1 MPFCS
6 FDRSAGMYDSTPI
19 ENLFLLEYLPTA
31 PEDFLRVYLY
41 ARMLCLHPELGDGMD
56 ELARALHMDA
66 DKVYDAMTYWERQGL
81 VRRLTDRPPTYAI
94 LPVMQGVSGMPSSM
108 ESDYYEY
115 RDFNANLQAIFGSDL
130 LQPKQYAMANDW
142 INILGFTQDAV
153 LKMVEGL
160 YRRGK
165 AKKPYS
171 VFKNVNETAAQWAER
186 GIRTVEDV
194 EHALEMD
201 GQVEKAAAA
210 VMKQLSMHRTPTADE
225 LKLVSTWIH
234 EWKLSQDEIIAACAE
249 TTKSRAPSLSYLNG
263 ILESRR
269 SGESGAFGGMKQL
282 LRELGNSNL
291 PSSEQTEWY
300 NRQLANGFEPE
311 TLRLAASQCARKRK
325 HSFEDLEWMISEWAK
340 LKLMAHIDAD
350 AYVQAMNQ
358 MRIEIRELLNKCGT
372 NRNVQP
378 SDFEYYESWLN
389 TCSRE
394 LIAYAAEC
402 ARGMDK
408 PMLYI
413 NKILSEWEKSGIKTV
428 AEARAQHESRA
439 AAKSASPAPANNP
452 ALNYEQ
458 RPSSE
463 TNYTGHVIDLSQFYD
478 EEDDQS

>member
-19 ENLFLLEYLPTA
+19 ENMFLLEYLPTA

-94 LPVMQGVSGMPSSM
+94 LPVMQGVSGMANSM

-115 RDFNANLQAIFGSDL
+115 RDFNANLQAIFGSEL

-153 LKMVEGL
+153 LKMVERI
-160 YRRGK
+160 YRKGK

-194 EHALEMD
+194 ERALEID
-201 GQVEKAAAA
+201 GQVEKIADA
-210 VMKQLSMHRTPTADE
+210 VMKQLAMNRQATPDE
-225 LKLVSTWIH
+225 LKQISVWVN
-234 EWKLSQDEIIAACAE
+234 EWKFSKDDIIAACAE
-249 TTKSRAPSLSYLNG
+249 TTKSRSPSVAYLNS

-269 SGESGAFGGMKQL
+269 SGEGDHFESMKRVLKALGSSVLPTPEQL
-282 LRELGNSNL
+282 RWFI
-291 PSSEQTEWY
+291 QM
-300 NRQLANGFEPE
+300 QQQGFE
-311 TLRLAASQCARKRK
+311 TDTIRLAASECARKRQ
-325 HSFEDLEWMISEWAK
+325 HSFDDLCAQTDEWAK
-340 LKLMAHIDAD
+340 MNLQKFIDAD
-350 AYVQAMNQ
+350 GYVQAMNQ
-358 MRIEIRELLNKCGT
+358 LRAEVRELLQICGT
-372 NRNVQP
+372 SRNVQRG
-378 SDFEYYESWLN
+378 DVKYYESWMSIH
-389 TCSRE
+389 SRE

-439 AAKSASPAPANNP
+439 GAKNASPAPANNP

-478 EEDDQS
+478 EEDDQP

>member
-6 FDRSAGMYDSTPI
+6 FDRNAGMYDSTPI
-19 ENLFLLEYLPTA
+19 ENMFLLEYLPTA

-56 ELARALHMDA
+56 ELARALHMESDA
-66 DKVYDAMTYWERQGL
+66 VYDAMTYWERQGL

-94 LPVMQGVSGMPSSM
+94 LPVMQGVSGMSNSM

-115 RDFNANLQAIFGSDL
+115 RDFNANLQAIFGSEL

-153 LKMVEGL
+153 LKMVEEK
-160 YRRGK
+160 YRRSR
-165 AKKPYS
+165 AKKPHG
-171 VFKNVNETAAQWAER
+171 FFNKLNETAAQWAER

-194 EHALEMD
+194 ERALESD
-201 GQVEKAAAA
+201 GQVEKVAAT
-210 VMKQLSMHRTPTADE
+210 VMKHLSMNRTATADE

-234 EWKLSQDEIIAACAE
+234 DWKLSQDEIIAACAE
-249 TTKSRAPSLSYLNG
+249 TTKSRSPSLAYLNS
-263 ILESRR
+263 ILESHRT
-269 SGESGAFGGMKQL
+269 GEGDSFGL
-282 LRELGNSNL
+282 LKAVLKELGSNV
-291 PSSEQTEWY
+291 PPTPEQMKWFT
-300 NRQLANGFEPE
+300 QMLQQGFEAE
-311 TLRLAASQCARKRK
+311 TLRLAAAECARKRQ
-325 HSFEDLEWMISEWAK
+325 HRFDDLSALCDEWGKMN
-340 LKLMAHIDAD
+340 LQMFIDAD

-358 MRIEIRELLNKCGT
+358 LRTEVRELLQICGAS
-372 NRNVQP
+372 RAPQRGDVK
-378 SDFEYYESWLN
+378 YYESWMN
-389 TCSRE
+389 VHSRD

-428 AEARAQHESRA
+428 NEARAQHEGRSY
-439 AAKSASPAPANNP
+439 AKPVASAPASNP

-458 RPSSE
+458 RSNDQ
-463 TNYTGHVIDLSQFYD
+463 TNYSSHVIDLSQFYD
-478 EEDDQS
+478 EESEQT

>member
-6 FDRSAGMYDSTPI
+6 FDRNAGMYDSTPI
-19 ENLFLLEYLPTA
+19 ENMFLLEYLPAA

-94 LPVMQGVSGMPSSM
+94 LPVMQGVSGMASPM

-115 RDFNANLQAIFGSDL
+115 RDFNANLQAIFGSEL

-153 LKMVEGL
+153 LTMVEGI

-165 AKKPYS
+165 AKKPDS
-171 VFKNVNETAAQWAER
+171 VFKKVNETAAAWAER

-194 EHALEMD
+194 QRALESD
-201 GQVEKAAAA
+201 GQVEKVAAA
-210 VMKQLSMHRTPTADE
+210 VMKRLSMNRPATADE
-225 LKLVSTWIH
+225 LKLVSAWLY
-234 EWKLSQDEIIAACAE
+234 EWNLSQEEIIAACAE
-249 TTKSRAPSLSYLNG
+249 TTKSRAPSLAYLNS

-269 SGESGAFGGMKQL
+269 SGEGDHFSGMKAVLTEQGSRENPTPEQL
-282 LRELGNSNL
+282 K
-291 PSSEQTEWY
+291 WY
-300 NRQLANGFEPE
+300 DRMLQQGFEAD
-311 TLRLAASQCARKRK
+311 TLRLAAAQCARKRK
-325 HSFEDLEWMISEWAK
+325 HAFDDLEWMVSEWAK
-340 LKLMAHIDAD
+340 LNLYKFIDAD

-358 MRIEIRELLNKCGT
+358 LRSEIRELLQKCGT
-372 NRNVQP
+372 NRAVQP
-378 SDFEYYESWLN
+378 GDFEYYESWIAVH
-389 TCSRE
+389 SRE

-402 ARGMDK
+402 AKGMDK

-413 NKILSEWEKSGIKTV
+413 NKILGEWEKSGVKTV
-428 AEARAQHESRA
+428 AEARAQHESRSYAKPA
-439 AAKSASPAPANNP
+439 AAPASNP

-458 RPSSE
+458 RSNSE
-463 TNYTGHVIDLSQFYD
+463 TNYSGHVIDLSQFYD
-478 EEDDQS
+478 EEGEQS